1 MASSSLNLNIKQLI
15 LVPAL
20 ISLGVTLLRLVG
32 ELNEWSPI
40 LFGREAG
47 GGGSI
52 VGIAWLVPIFGVYFA
67 LKLARMGHA
76 PASGWKMAGV
86 SLLALAAATAVIMVL
101 FSISQSFAVQA
112 ASGVLAAL
120 TAVFVICKTW
130 PALFRTLLA
139 YGFAARVPVA
149 IVMLFAIYG
158 GWGTHYEL
166 GPPGTPEMSPFVKW
180 IVIGLIPQMTA
191 WIAYTV
197 VIGSL
202 FGGLAVAL
210 KGRARQAAQVA

>member
-1 MASSSLNLNIKQLI
+1 MASSGLNVKQII
-15 LVPAL
+15 LVPAV
-20 ISLGVTLLRLVG
+20 ITLGVTLLRLVG
-32 ELNEWSPI
+32 ELNRWSPM

-76 PASGWKMAGV
+76 PASGWKTAGV
-86 SLLALAAATAVIMVL
+86 SLLAVAAAAAVIVVL
-101 FSISQSFAVQA
+101 FSISQSFTVQI

-120 TAVFVICKTW
+120 TALFVIRKTW

-139 YGFAARVPVA
+139 YGFAARIPVA

-166 GPPGTPEMSPFVKW
+166 GPPGMPEMSPFVKW

-197 VIGSL
+197 VFGSL
-202 FGGLAVAL
+202 FGGIAAALAG
-210 KGRARQAAQVA
+210 KGAKQASQAA